1 MQYKKLIENPIQ
13 IGRFTSNSDLINV
26 DNPNENEKAIVKR
39 MIELKMIAE
48 VKTLNEVKQDV
59 NNIITLKVEEIDGLT
74 AEEIKEKFTVKELKT
89 FAKGKIKGSH
99 LMNEDTLIE
108 ALMELNKGE

>member
-13 IGRFTSNSDLINV
+13 IGRFTSNGDLINV

-39 MIELKMIAE
+39 MIELRMIAE
-48 VKTLNEVKQDV
+48 VKTLEEVKQDV
-59 NNIITLKVEEIDGLT
+59 NNLIAPKVEEIDGLT
-74 AEEIKEKFTVKELKT
+74 FEEIKEKFTVKELKAL
-89 FAKGKIKGSH
+89 AKGKIKGSH

-108 ALMELNKGE
+108 ALIELNKGE

>member
-13 IGRFTSNSDLINV
+13 IGRFTSNGDLINV
-26 DNPNENEKAIVKR
+26 DNPNENEKSIVKR

-48 VKTLNEVKQDV
+48 VKQDV
-59 NNIITLKVEEIDGLT
+59 NNLIAPKVEEIDGLT
-74 AEEIKEKFTVKELKT
+74 FEEIKEKFTVKELKAL
-89 FAKGKIKGSH
+89 AKGKIKGSH

-108 ALMELNKGE
+108 ALIELNKGE